1 MTTST
6 TDIPTASAI
15 TAAMSGPAYLHL
27 AAAQTKSLA
36 DASAN
41 DRTDTATLHSV
52 TPILP
57 AQGFDHGHHDVLVI
71 AFTAET
77 FC

>member
-1 MTTST
+1 M
-6 TDIPTASAI
+6 A
-15 TAAMSGPAYLHL
+15 G
-27 AAAQTKSLA
+27 
-36 DASAN
+36 ASAN

-57 AQGFDHGHHDVLVI
+57 AQGFDHGHHGVLVI